1 MLEALEIRKCKNG
14 VIVVVNT
21 EDGQDE
27 FVFDNQRKALR
38 FIKTVIET
46 DAVPVRQLQ
55 TSHVNCCA

>member
-46 DAVPVRQLQ
+46 DVVPVDPKKI
-55 TSHVNCCA
+55 